1 MLDAKDRRIMAQTAF
16 KVAGWIHAAEVQ
28 TGAMADLEHLAK
40 MAKEIAT
47 GMKLLSGET
56 AGPSSAQAGGSS
68 PQRSPSTGV
77 SSPGAPVPS
86 CPKCN
91 EAMEANPKWTGLGN
105 YVGHAASESVKWRC
119 SQRGRFVKDKGWEG
133 CRGAKYE
140 DVEVTSLERKPTSA

>member
-1 MLDAKDRRIMAQTAF
+1 MAQTAF

-47 GMKLLSGET
+47 GMKFLSGET

-68 PQRSPSTGV
+68 PQPSTSTGV

-91 EAMEANPKWTGLGN
+91 ESMEHNPKWTGMGDQP
-105 YVGHAASESVKWRC
+105 GHKKTESIKWRC
-119 SQRGRFVKDKGWEG
+119 SMRGRFAPDKGWSG
-133 CRGAKYE
+133 CDGVKWE
-140 DVEVTSLERKPTSA
+140 DAAA